1 MSALSDKPEHKCPA
15 DRRQDCSLA
24 IQKLELQ
31 MEQVLHETSE
41 LRKLFEKYVTL
52 HEFTPVQ
59 RLVYGGAGLALVA
72 LISAVI
78 ATVIHSPGLK

>member
-1 MSALSDKPEHKCPA
+1 
-15 DRRQDCSLA
+15 
-24 IQKLELQ
+24 